1 MLKIC
6 TNVTATYFG
15 LTKSISEKKEKESWN
30 KRFTINPEFIKT
42 LPKPITRNTKFRTR
56 TTRGKRDSYI
66 RKYKHI
72 ITLDKIRKAFKYLKN
87 KKAQGLNNEMSK
99 CFNIKPLVEIEEL
112 SSNIFDSG
120 YYPDAW
126 NNDVIYLIY
135 KSGGKSNLHNFRV
148 IFHKSLG
155 KPFNMIQNK
164 WLTEKLVKN
173 EKHFYTN
180 HRIIAIFQ
188 YQFTF

>member
-1 MLKIC
+1 
-6 TNVTATYFG
+6 
-15 LTKSISEKKEKESWN
+15 
-30 KRFTINPEFIKT
+30 
-42 LPKPITRNTKFRTR
+42 
-56 TTRGKRDSYI
+56 
-66 RKYKHI
+66 
-72 ITLDKIRKAFKYLKN
+72 
-87 KKAQGLNNEMSK
+87 MSK

-148 IFHKSLG
+148 IFHNSLG